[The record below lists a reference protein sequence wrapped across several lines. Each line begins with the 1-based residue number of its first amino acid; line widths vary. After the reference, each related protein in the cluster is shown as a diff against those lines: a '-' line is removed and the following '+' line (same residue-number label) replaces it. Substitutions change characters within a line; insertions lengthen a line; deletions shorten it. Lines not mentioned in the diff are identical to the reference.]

1 VRTFAALVFIA
12 GCAAAAI
19 WLARMPT
26 VADGRVLEAEIL
38 PAFRGQGVTG
48 LACERSI
55 PVGRDGAR
63 FGCMASL
70 GGGGRQ
76 RLACTLERD
85 GRFACA
91 PASGVMRDEPATGD
105 PGEAPADP
113 GEAPG
118 ETREAPGET
127 RPPTAPVRRKQNAPP
142 RDPWAN

>member
-12 GCAAAAI
+12 GVAVAAI
-19 WLARMPT
+19 WTARIPT

-38 PAFRGQGVTG
+38 PAFRGQGVVG
-48 LACERSI
+48 LACDREV

-70 GGGGRQ
+70 NGGGRQ
-76 RLACTLERD
+76 RLDCTLERD

-91 PASGVMRDEPATGD
+91 PGSGVMRDEPEARE
-105 PGEAPADP
+105 PGE
-113 GEAPG
+113 
-118 ETREAPGET
+118 
-127 RPPTAPVRRKQNAPP
+127 QNAPP

>member
-1 VRTFAALVFIA
+1 MRTFAALVFIA
-12 GCAAAAI
+12 GCAVAAI

-48 LACERSI
+48 LACDRSI

-91 PASGVMRDEPATGD
+91 PASGVMRDEPATHD
-105 PGEAPADP
+105 L
-113 GEAPG
+113 
-118 ETREAPGET
+118 REAPGEPLEPPERAGEPSERAGE
-127 RPPTAPVRRKQNAPP
+127 RPERREQNAPP
-142 RDPWAN
+142 RDPWAK

>member
-12 GCAAAAI
+12 GVAVAAI
-19 WLARMPT
+19 LLARMPT

-38 PAFRGQGVTG
+38 PAFRGQGVVG
-48 LACERSI
+48 LACDREI

-70 GGGGRQ
+70 DGGGRQ
-76 RLACTLERD
+76 RLDCTLERD

-91 PASGVMRDEPATGD
+91 PASGVIRDEPTTRD
-105 PGEAPADP
+105 PLEAEPR
-113 GEAPG
+113 
-118 ETREAPGET
+118 T
-127 RPPTAPVRRKQNAPP
+127 QNAPS